1 MIDFTGFEGPQ
12 SPERRKDILPAPH
25 EIIAEHA
32 HGRVAQVFLEMPQLI
47 GQGHFGVVYAVTAR
61 TIGMLPR
68 VGHDAPFD
76 SIRRAHESHAVIK
89 VFYEEIQARS
99 AFSLYDVCKDAGL
112 RVAPTY
118 RLDAKQKT
126 VIMTEFGGD
135 GRYAVSGNNWSVG
148 ADALEKNKLRSI
160 ENWDAILMRLF
171 TEPSIFDD
179 KKNMTK
185 GSDVLRAVEHRI
197 ELQPDVYFF
206 ITSVEENPSIE
217 AVAGDFDLV
226 MHPSKLPRRQ
236 LLEHNVK
243 ALGSSC
249 MQFVK
254 RFVREDAQKEHL
266 DKLFAACNSVLA
278 RTSRD

>member
-1 MIDFTGFEGPQ
+1 MIDFTGFKGFP
-12 SPERRKDILPAPH
+12 SPDRRKDVLSAPR

-32 HGRVAQVFLEMPQLI
+32 SGRSVHVYLDSPQLI
-47 GQGHFGVVYAVTAR
+47 GQGHFGVIYAVTAR
-61 TIGMLPR
+61 T
-68 VGHDAPFD
+68 VGIRPHFGHEVPFD
-76 SIRRAHESHAVIK
+76 HVRRAHESSAVIK
-89 VFYEEIQARS
+89 VFYEEKQAQS

-112 RVAPTY
+112 HVATTY
-118 RLDAKQKT
+118 RLGPKEKT
-126 VIMTEFGGD
+126 IIMTEFGTD

-148 ADALEKNKLRSI
+148 ADVLEKNKLDRI
-160 ENWDAILMRLF
+160 ENWDALLAQLF
-171 TEPSIFDD
+171 TEPAVFDE
-179 KKNMTK
+179 KQNMIA
-185 GSDVLRAVEHRI
+185 GSDVLRATAHGI

-206 ITSVEENPSIE
+206 ITSVEKNPSIE

-236 LLEHNVK
+236 LLEHNIK

-266 DKLFAACNSVLA
+266 DKLFKVCKKLME
-278 RTSRD
+278 